1 MKKFIIIAAALLALS
16 SALGAQEGPKFKVYG
31 FLRNYFTYDSR
42 VSNAGTEDFY
52 YWMPKDIKMVGEDDV
67 NATSTFR
74 FAALTSRLGVDISG
88 YDVKDYKIGGKFEAD
103 FYAGLTG
110 NTGTAQLRLRQAFIT
125 IGKDSRSWKIGQAWH
140 PMAADLP
147 DIFSLESGAPF
158 APFSRTPL
166 VQFDWKMSDA
176 LSLTTAAL
184 WQMQFCSTGPE
195 GVSANYI
202 KYGCTPELY
211 LGLNVKYGKTTLKFG
226 GDVLS
231 IKPRQTNAT
240 GLTLFDRLT
249 TWNVFM
255 YGASSL
261 GNLNL
266 KSKLTY
272 ANDGSHFNML
282 GGYGVYAI
290 DETFDDWSYTPTR
303 TAAGWASLQYKG
315 LGNWVPQMLIGYT
328 KLFGTSIDVFMDKND
343 DSGAYMYRW
352 VKNSADVIDY
362 MFRIQP
368 ELVYNLGKLQFGLE
382 YMLTG
387 VNYGKTGPRM
397 VAATDLHMVMN
408 HRVQIM
414 VKLNL

>member
-1 MKKFIIIAAALLALS
+1 MKRFAIAAAALLALS
-16 SALGAQEGPKFKVYG
+16 LSLGAQDGPKFKLYG
-31 FLRNYFTYDSR
+31 FVRNYFTYDSR
-42 VSNAGTEDFY
+42 VSSAGTEDFY
-52 YWMPKDIKMVGEDDV
+52 YWMPKDVKMVGEEDV
-67 NATSTFR
+67 NNVSSFR
-74 FAALTSRLGVDISG
+74 FAALTSRLGLDISG

-103 FYAGLTG
+103 FYSGLTG
-110 NTGTAQLRLRQAFIT
+110 NTGTAQFRLRQAFIT
-125 IGKDSRSWKIGQAWH
+125 VGKDNRSWKIGQAWH
-140 PMAADLP
+140 PMGADLP

-158 APFSRTPL
+158 GPFSRTPL
-166 VQFDWKMSDA
+166 VQMDWKLTDA

-211 LGLNVKYGKTTLKFG
+211 LGLNIKNGSSVLKFG

-231 IKPRQTNAT
+231 IKPRQVNAT
-240 GLTLFDRLT
+240 GFAKDRLT
-249 TWNVFM
+249 TWSVFM
-255 YGASSL
+255 YGASSI
-261 GNLNL
+261 GKLNL

-272 ANDGSHFNML
+272 ANDGSHLNML

-290 DETFDDWSYTPTR
+290 DDTYDNWEYISTR
-303 TAAGWASLQYKG
+303 TAAGWATLQYKG
-315 LGNWVPQMLIGYT
+315 FGNWVPQMLIGYT
-328 KLFGTSIDVFMDKND
+328 KLFGTGVDVFNDKTD
-343 DSGAYMYRW
+343 AGAYKYRW

-368 ELVYNLGKLQFGLE
+368 EIVYNLGKLQFGLE

-387 VNYGKTGPRM
+387 VNYGKTSARM
-397 VAATDLHMVMN
+397 VAATDLHLVMN